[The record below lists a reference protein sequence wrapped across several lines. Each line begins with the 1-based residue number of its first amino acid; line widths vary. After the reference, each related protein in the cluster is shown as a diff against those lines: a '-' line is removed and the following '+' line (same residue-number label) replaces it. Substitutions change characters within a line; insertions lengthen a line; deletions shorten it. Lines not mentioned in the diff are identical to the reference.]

1 MSEYIRTILA
11 LNTIPNIGARRI
23 RSLLNKASMPG
34 DIFKLKSSDLTRFP
48 GIGQNIAD
56 SISNFSNWKD
66 VDETLEK
73 VDKGQIS
80 LVTYQDPDYPEL
92 LKEIYD
98 SPVLLYVLGDAAI
111 LKSQSLAVVGTRKP
125 TSYGRQMAEYFTQAI
140 VEQGL
145 TIISGLAYGIDTFAH
160 KKCLDSGGKTIAVLG
175 SGVDWIYPEAN
186 KSLAQKIIDTGGAII
201 SEYPLG
207 AKPDFGH
214 FPVRNRIVS
223 GISFGTLVVESGL
236 KGGSMIT
243 ANLAL
248 DQNREVF
255 VVPHTNTNRSGSGC
269 NFLIKRGLG
278 KLVQTAE
285 DLFVEL
291 PLLKSDT
298 LGKPEKPVQNQ
309 WKTQDLNDH
318 CRKICQVLEK
328 GPLHIDDLCK
338 LLNDRPESILVDLF
352 ELEMAECVEQE
363 AGKVFALK

>member
-1 MSEYIRTILA
+1 MNEYIRTILA
-11 LNTIPNIGARRI
+11 LNTIPNIGTRRV
-23 RSLLNKASMPG
+23 RSLLNKVNRPG
-34 DIFKLKSSDLTRFP
+34 DIFKWKISELIRVP
-48 GIGQNIAD
+48 GIGRNIAEG
-56 SISNFSNWKD
+56 ISNFSDWKA
-66 VDETLEK
+66 VDKTLEK
-73 VDKGQIS
+73 VSKGQIS
-80 LVTYQDPDYPEL
+80 LITFHDTDYPEL

-98 SPVLLYVLGDAAI
+98 SPVLLYVLGDAGV

-125 TSYGRQMAEYFTQAI
+125 TSYGRQMAEYFTQTI

-145 TIISGLAYGIDTFAH
+145 TIVSGLAYGIDTFAH

-175 SGVDWIYPEAN
+175 SGVDWIYPETN
-186 KSLAQKIIDTGGAII
+186 KTLAQKIINTGGAII

-223 GISFGTLVVESGL
+223 GLSLGTLVVESGL

-255 VVPHTNTNRSGSGC
+255 VVPHMNTNRAGAGC
-269 NFLIKRGLG
+269 NYLIKRGLG

-291 PLLKSDT
+291 PLLESNNGSKT
-298 LGKPEKPVQNQ
+298 KKPVQNQ
-309 WKTQDLNDH
+309 WKTKDLNDH

-328 GPLHIDDLCK
+328 GPLHIDDLCE
-338 LLNDRPESILVDLF
+338 LLNDKPESIIVDLF

-363 AGKVFALK
+363 AGKVFTLK